1 MPPKAVITKETILD
15 AAFQMVREQGLE
27 VLTARSI
34 AQRLNCSTQP
44 VYSAYGSM
52 EELKDDV
59 YSRVVYFA
67 QRSMQQY
74 RNDANASA
82 MNLAIGSLMFARDEK
97 QLFRTLVLSDYGTE
111 YLKRNQDALHD
122 QMYAAFL
129 RIDDRLASVAK
140 HQVEKM
146 FLKLTAYWVGIG
158 TMINM
163 GTLALDIDEAT
174 KMLEEMFQALKEKE
188 GLI

>member
-1 MPPKAVITKETILD
+1 MPPKAVITKDAIVD

-34 AQRLNCSTQP
+34 AQKLKCSTQP
-44 VYSAYGSM
+44 IYSAYGNM

-59 YSRVVYFA
+59 YDRVVHFA
-67 QRSMQQY
+67 INGMQQY
-74 RNDANASA
+74 QNEANASA
-82 MNLAIGSLMFARDEK
+82 MNLAIGCLLFARDEK
-97 QLFRTLVLSDYGTE
+97 HLFRTLMLSDFGTE
-111 YLKRNQDALHD
+111 YVKRNKDVVHD
-122 QMYAAFL
+122 RMYAAFMQ
-129 RIDDRLASVAK
+129 IDERLASLSESN
-140 HQVEKM
+140 VEKM
-146 FLKLTAYWVGIG
+146 FRKVTAYWIGIG

-174 KMLEEMFQALKEKE
+174 EMLEEMFQALMVQE